1 MFLVDDI
8 LFSPV
13 KGLMLVCRQVQEAAR
28 RDLEQ
33 QQKNAMGSLSELHAQ
48 LESGRI
54 DEEQFDAA
62 ETTLLEKLESIN
74 GILHGESP
82 RDES

>member
-13 KGLMLVCRQVQEAAR
+13 KGLMLVCRQVQEAAQR
-28 RDLEQ
+28 EMEQ
-33 QQKNAMGSLSELHAQ
+33 QQKNVMGALTELHAQ

-54 DEEQFDAA
+54 DEEHFDAA
-62 ETTLLEKLESIN
+62 ESALLEKLESID
-74 GILHGESP
+74 GVLHGKSPQEES
-82 RDES
+82 